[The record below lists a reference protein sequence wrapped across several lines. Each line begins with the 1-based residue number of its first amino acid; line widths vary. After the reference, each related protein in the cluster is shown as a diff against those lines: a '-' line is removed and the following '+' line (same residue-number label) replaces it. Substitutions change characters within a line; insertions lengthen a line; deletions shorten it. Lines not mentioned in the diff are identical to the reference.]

1 MINKRLINTV
11 EESKGYIIKN
21 VVYQWIALLANIIAV
36 FNIGLLI
43 QRIASGR
50 VMAIELICVLA
61 IVVLMIGIR
70 YLCNIKAGKMSY
82 KASAKVKTTLREMIY
97 KKLLILGN
105 SYKEQVSTSEIV
117 QVSVEGVEQLEIY
130 FGRYLPQFFYSLL
143 APITL
148 FAVLSFINI
157 KAAAVLLACVPMI
170 PVSIIAIQKFAKKL
184 LNKYWSIYTGLG
196 DSFLENVQGMTTLKI
211 FQADEA
217 KNKEMNEEAE
227 QFRKI
232 TMKVLTMQLNSVTI
246 MDLIAFG
253 GAALG
258 VIIATLEYQRGNIAL
273 WQGFVIIML
282 AAEFFIPLRLLGSYF
297 HIAMNGMA
305 ASDKLFRLLDI
316 EKPQAENTL
325 EEMPV
330 TSAKGLF
337 FNEVSFSYDSDR
349 EILKKVSVE
358 VPKGSF
364 IALVGKSGCGKS
376 TAAALAMGFRKDYQ
390 GNISLDGTSIK
401 KMPEE
406 ELMKKVS
413 YLNHNSYIFKG
424 TVRDNLLVGNKQS
437 SDEKIEAALKQ
448 VNLYAFVM
456 ENGGLNMK
464 IQEKGGNLSGGQ
476 AQRLAMARA
485 LLHDS
490 EMYIFDEATSNIDVE
505 SEEAI
510 MGAIKEMAKEK
521 TILIIS
527 HRLAQVVEADKIY
540 LLEDGMV
547 KEEGTH
553 RELMNKKGQ
562 YSRLFLKQQ
571 QLENY
576 GKGEDISYA

>member
-1 MINKRLINTV
+1 
-11 EESKGYIIKN
+11 
-21 VVYQWIALLANIIAV
+21 
-36 FNIGLLI
+36 
-43 QRIASGR
+43 
-50 VMAIELICVLA
+50 
-61 IVVLMIGIR
+61 
-70 YLCNIKAGKMSY
+70 
-82 KASAKVKTTLREMIY
+82 
-97 KKLLILGN
+97 
-105 SYKEQVSTSEIV
+105 
-117 QVSVEGVEQLEIY
+117 
-130 FGRYLPQFFYSLL
+130 
-143 APITL
+143 
-148 FAVLSFINI
+148 
-157 KAAAVLLACVPMI
+157 
-170 PVSIIAIQKFAKKL
+170 
-184 LNKYWSIYTGLG
+184 
-196 DSFLENVQGMTTLKI
+196 
-211 FQADEA
+211 
-217 KNKEMNEEAE
+217 
-227 QFRKI
+227 
-232 TMKVLTMQLNSVTI
+232 
-246 MDLIAFG
+246 
-253 GAALG
+253 
-258 VIIATLEYQRGNIAL
+258 
-273 WQGFVIIML
+273 
-282 AAEFFIPLRLLGSYF
+282 
-297 HIAMNGMA
+297 
-305 ASDKLFRLLDI
+305 
-316 EKPQAENTL
+316 
-325 EEMPV
+325 
-330 TSAKGLF
+330 
-337 FNEVSFSYDSDR
+337 
-349 EILKKVSVE
+349 
-358 VPKGSF
+358 
-364 IALVGKSGCGKS
+364 
-376 TAAALAMGFRKDYQ
+376 MGFRKDYQ